1 MKLLAIDV
9 GNARTHFG
17 LFEGMRLRRA
27 WATGTGR
34 PFARP
39 RADAIAYASVV
50 PAVAARLH
58 RWGALRFGRDFPAA
72 IRTRTRG
79 AGDDRL
85 ANAAAAFARVR
96 GACVVVS
103 FGTAVTVDAVS
114 ADGEFLGGT
123 IAPGAGLA
131 ADALHHRCAQLPF
144 VEPRRPS
151 RAVGR
156 DTREAIASGIWHAAA
171 GLVREISRAHRGPV
185 IATGADA
192 PLFASIADVVA
203 PHLALEGVALSYLRW
218 IGRA

>member
-1 MKLLAIDV
+1 MNLLAIDV
-9 GNARTHFG
+9 GNSRTHFG
-17 LFEGMRLRRA
+17 LFEGRRLRRA
-27 WATGTGR
+27 WTGR
-34 PFARP
+34 LSARP
-39 RADAIAYASVV
+39 RADAIIYASVV
-50 PAVAARLH
+50 PAADARLD
-58 RWGALRFGRDFPAA
+58 RWGALRFRRDFPAA
-72 IRTRTRG
+72 IRTRAKGT
-79 AGDDRL
+79 GDDRL

-123 IAPGAGLA
+123 IAPGAGLS

-156 DTREAIASGIWHAAA
+156 DTREAIASGVWHALA
-171 GLVREISRAHRGPV
+171 GLVREVSRAHRGPV

-192 PLFASIADVVA
+192 PLFGSIADVVA

-218 IGRA
+218 VGRA